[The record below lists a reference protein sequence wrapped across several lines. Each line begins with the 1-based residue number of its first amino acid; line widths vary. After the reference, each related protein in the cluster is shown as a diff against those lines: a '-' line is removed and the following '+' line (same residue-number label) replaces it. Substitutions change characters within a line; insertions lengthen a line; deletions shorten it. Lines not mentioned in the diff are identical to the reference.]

1 MQNTSTSPQTP
12 SQAAWTPSRTKKW
25 LKIHV
30 AAGVVMVA
38 LVAIG
43 VTQCSGKK
51 KERAEKEEKKSELAE
66 ANASAKSL
74 RSQVQEM
81 HHQIDGLQT
90 DNIAKSDII
99 AMQRDSIVK
108 LNGALLSVNEE
119 LTNCRNS
126 KRKPA
131 KSAQPV
137 KTQPKPVV
145 AVKPDTVI
153 VVQQPVAKP
162 ECGGNVNVNLNNA
175 QNNGAIVVG
184 NGNNVVVNTPAA
196 LIAADSLARARQVQ
210 KVQFTSVFVTR
221 SK

>member
-1 MQNTSTSPQTP
+1 MPKTSTSPQTP

-51 KERAEKEEKKSELAE
+51 KERVAKEDKESELAE

-81 HHQIDGLQT
+81 HHQIGGLQT
-90 DNIAKSDII
+90 DNIAKSDTI
-99 AMQRDSIVK
+99 AMQRDSIAT
-108 LNGALLSVNEE
+108 LNDSLLIVNEE
-119 LTNCRNS
+119 LTDCRNS

-131 KSAQPV
+131 KPATPA
-137 KTQPKPVV
+137 KPQPKPVV

-162 ECGGNVNVNLNNA
+162 GCGGNVNVNLNNS

-184 NGNNVVVNTPAA
+184 NGNNVVINTPAVQ
-196 LIAADSLARARQVQ
+196 AAVDTLN
-210 KVQFTSVFVTR
+210 KVTVKRTVRIKCTVER
-221 SK
+221 EY